1 MREKSVMTYILPM
14 SDIELL
20 LYILTIDWNST
31 TKNIDRISTTYSW
44 YLGNDLY
51 DTKLIY
57 FYLYVRW

>member
-51 DTKLIY
+51 DTKL
-57 FYLYVRW
+57 